1 MRVIEETH
9 LRVRKIIS
17 DRRTVIDDLAQNKFI
32 GEAMSKQTR
41 VIHPIYSL
49 LPTEIE
55 GFDPLAELALDMRCS
70 WDHATDDV
78 WRQLD
83 PELWEI
89 TQNPWVVLQTVSRDK
104 IERALADPVFRNKV
118 DGLVQARRQAA
129 EAPAWFQQNHPQ
141 GSLTC
146 AAYFS
151 MEFMLSEALPI
162 YSGGLGNV
170 AGDQLKAASDLGVPV
185 VGVGLL
191 YQQGYFRQV
200 IDKDGVQQALFPYN
214 DPGQLPITP
223 LRQANGEWLRLEI
236 TLPGYS
242 VWLRAWQ
249 VQVGRVKLYLLD
261 SNDAANFPI
270 HRGITSELYG
280 GGPELR
286 LKQEL
291 LLGIGGWRLL
301 GALGIQPEVC
311 HLNEGHAA
319 FAVLERARSY
329 MQETAQPFEVALA
342 VTRAGNLFTTH
353 TAVTAGFDRFDPAL
367 IIQYLGGYA
376 EKKLGITHNDLLAL
390 GRQNPDDASE
400 SFNMAHLAIRG
411 SGAVNGVSRLHGKVS
426 RHLFEPL
433 FPQWPSTDL
442 PRCPTAV
449 NASRILRTYI
459 QSIKAPTSFV

>member
-1 MRVIEETH
+1 
-9 LRVRKIIS
+9 
-17 DRRTVIDDLAQNKFI
+17 
-32 GEAMSKQTR
+32 
-41 VIHPIYSL
+41 
-49 LPTEIE
+49 
-55 GFDPLAELALDMRCS
+55 
-70 WDHATDDV
+70 
-78 WRQLD
+78 
-83 PELWEI
+83 
-89 TQNPWVVLQTVSRDK
+89 
-104 IERALADPVFRNKV
+104 
-118 DGLVQARRQAA
+118 
-129 EAPAWFQQNHPQ
+129 
-141 GSLTC
+141 
-146 AAYFS
+146 

-200 IDKDGVQQALFPYN
+200 IDKDGAQQALFPYN

-236 TLPGYS
+236 ALPGYS

-261 SNDAANFPI
+261 SNDAANFPA

-319 FAVLERARSY
+319 FAVLERARSF
-329 MQETAQPFEVALA
+329 MQETGQPFEVALA

-353 TAVTAGFDRFDPAL
+353 TAVAAGFDRFAPAL
-367 IIQYLGGYA
+367 IEQYLGGYA
-376 EKKLGITHNDLLAL
+376 EQKLGITLHDLLAL
-390 GRQNPDDASE
+390 GRQNPNDSSE
-400 SFNMAHLAIRG
+400 SFNMAYLAIRG

-426 RHLFEPL
+426 RHLF
-433 FPQWPSTDL
+433 
-442 PRCPTAV
+442 R
-449 NASRILRTYI
+449 ASLSALAGRTK
-459 QSIKAPTSFV
+459 SRSDT